1 LVTCLGALS
10 IFGPFIRV
18 AQVYTYACVYLLY
31 INITNTG
38 HHLST
43 YYFIVG
49 LLNTKY
55 NIALIFLV
63 SLIFLNFLKKSPIKW
78 PLIVFVILL
87 YVNVVPGTVHTNTFS
102 SILALNAVNTN
113 LLNGLMLIHPVL
125 LYLFYVLY
133 LVYVYKLLYLGKPT
147 DIKLT
152 PNTNSQWVGLILSAS
167 YTSLILGCFWVEQ
180 ELSWGGWWSWDFVE
194 LIALNFFIYT
204 VCSIH
209 NPTRNSTA
217 KTFSGNSPS
226 ILILILSSSVLVVRF
241 NIINSIHNFISIE
254 SQNQYFYYIMLFLLF
269 SIISL
274 LVFYRPLNKDKYFL
288 KSANAPKVSYSVT
301 RFDKVLFSVDLDV
314 LNPKTLFFCSIW
326 IFYLLFLYNILG
338 ANLNFIKYNTQT
350 NTKHI
355 LVTVLLF
362 TLIWYFVKNTNFFLS
377 IVLIIILCLIL
388 KSISFV
394 TLCIISLLWQKLRFL
409 NLNKKFNELTWKVHF
424 TLLLYLLVCMFQT
437 YVFNTSSSIQGSV
450 FLEEL
455 KSNYIIV
462 VQRGTNLQ
470 SNIELFIDNLLN
482 LDAIG
487 GNPSKQVF
495 EKEVKLL
502 LNTLYETYSYNLQN
516 LHQPIGLCILITLLY
531 LLCNITHLFVFVK
544 VIVL

>member
-1 LVTCLGALS
+1 MVTCLGALS
-10 IFGPFIRV
+10 IFGPFTRV
-18 AQVYTYACVYLLY
+18 AQVYTYVCVYLLY

-63 SLIFLNFLKKSPIKW
+63 SLIFLNFLKKGPMKW
-78 PLIVFVILL
+78 PLIVFIVLL
-87 YVNVVPGTVHTNTFS
+87 YVNVVPGTVHTNTS
-102 SILALNAVNTN
+102 SNILAINTVNTN

-133 LVYVYKLLYLGKPT
+133 LMYVYKLLYLGKPT
-147 DIKLT
+147 DTKPT

-167 YTSLILGCFWVEQ
+167 YTSLILGCFWAEQ

-194 LIALNFFIYT
+194 LITLNFFIYT

-209 NPTRNSTA
+209 NPT

-226 ILILILSSSVLVVRF
+226 ILILILLSSVLVVRF

-254 SQNQYFYYIMLFLLF
+254 SQNQYFYYIMLFLLC

-274 LVFYRPLNKDKYFL
+274 LVFYRPLNGDRYFS
-288 KSANAPKVSYSVT
+288 KFTNAYKINYVVT
-301 RFDKVLFSVDLDV
+301 RFNKVGFSVYSNV
-314 LNPKTLFFCSIW
+314 LNPKTLFVCSVW
-326 IFYLLFLYNILG
+326 IFYLLFLYNVLG

-355 LVTVLLF
+355 LITVLLF
-362 TLIWYFVKNTNFFLS
+362 TLMWYFVKNTNFFLGV
-377 IVLIIILCLIL
+377 VLIIMLCLIT

-394 TLCIISLLWQKLRFL
+394 TLCIISPLWQKLRFL
-409 NLNKKFNELTWKVHF
+409 NLNTKFNKLIWKVHF
-424 TLLLYLLVCMFQT
+424 ALLFYLLVCMSQT
-437 YVFNTSSSIQGSV
+437 YIFNTSDNIHKSV
-450 FLEEL
+450 SLEEL

-462 VQRGTNLQ
+462 VQRSTNLH
-470 SNIELFIDNLLN
+470 STIELFIDSLLN
-482 LDAIG
+482 LDSIG

-495 EKEVKLL
+495 EKEIKLL
-502 LNTLYETYSYNLQN
+502 LNTFYETYSYNLQN
-516 LHQPIGLCILITLLY
+516 LHQPIGLCILIALAY
-531 LLCNITHLFVFVK
+531 LLCNIIHLLVFVK
-544 VIVL
+544 VTVL

>member
-1 LVTCLGALS
+1 MVTCLGALS
-10 IFGPFIRV
+10 IFGPFTRV
-18 AQVYTYACVYLLY
+18 AQVYTYICVYLLY

-55 NIALIFLV
+55 NLALIFLI
-63 SLIFLNFLKKSPIKW
+63 SLIFLSFLKKSPMKW
-78 PLIVFVILL
+78 PLIVFIVLL
-87 YVNVVPGTVHTNTFS
+87 YVSVVPGTVYTSTFS
-102 SILALNAVNTN
+102 NILAINTVNTN

-147 DIKLT
+147 DTKLT
-152 PNTNSQWVGLILSAS
+152 PNTNPQWVGLILSAS
-167 YTSLILGCFWVEQ
+167 YTSLILGCFWAEQ

-209 NPTRNSTA
+209 NPTRDLTT
-217 KTFSGNSPS
+217 KTLSSNSPS
-226 ILILILSSSVLVVRF
+226 MLILILLSSVLVVRF

-254 SQNQYFYYIMLFLLF
+254 SQNQYFYYIMLFLLC
-269 SIISL
+269 STISL
-274 LVFYRPLNKDKYFL
+274 LVFCRPLNRGKNFS
-288 KSANAPKVSYSVT
+288 KSTNASKISYSVT
-301 RFDKVLFSVDLDV
+301 RFDKIRFSVDSNV
-314 LNPKTLFFCSIW
+314 LNPKALFVCSIW

-338 ANLNFIKYNTQT
+338 ANLDFIKYNTQT

-355 LVTVLLF
+355 LITVMLF
-362 TLIWYFVKNTNFFLS
+362 TLMWYFVKKTNFFLNV
-377 IVLIIILCLIL
+377 VLIIILCSIT
-388 KSISFV
+388 KSIPFV
-394 TLCIISLLWQKLRFL
+394 TLCIIGLLWQKLRFL

-424 TLLLYLLVCMFQT
+424 TLLFYLLVCMSQT
-437 YVFNTSSSIQGSV
+437 YIFNTLDNIHKGVS
-450 FLEEL
+450 LEEL

-462 VQRGTNLQ
+462 VQRSINL
-470 SNIELFIDNLLN
+470 NCIIELFIDGVLN
-482 LDAIG
+482 VDPIG

-495 EKEVKLL
+495 EKEIKLL
-502 LNTLYETYSYNLQN
+502 LNTFYETYSYNLQN
-516 LHQPIGLCILITLLY
+516 LHQPIGFCILIALAY
-531 LLCNITHLFVFVK
+531 LLCNIIHLLVFVK
-544 VIVL
+544 VVVF